1 MDEQEKL
8 LATIQGLIDKSQEG
22 VASKKDIEKEVKDL
36 NKAIEKLDNEAKA
49 ELKKS
54 VDEMVKAQAEMNE
67 NLIKTAA
74 EVKALK
80 DGQNEQ
86 KSAPKTFRDIMEAA
100 IMEKKDQVLTE
111 VKDTYGT
118 RLSLKEYF
126 DKHGS
131 KASMPS
137 FTLKAAVDMLE
148 SEIVQSNVS
157 ALRLTDLDPNRVSI
171 PLTIYPHVVNV
182 MPKKQIS
189 RPNMALLV
197 VYTYWDGS
205 GTKTEGTASGK
216 SSFLFKTVSFPAF
229 YIATYFT
236 LSDETLDDLQE
247 ALDEINLVAP
257 DAINDKIDSKILS
270 AAGDDSSDI
279 KGLFAA
285 AKSTAFVPANYAN
298 FVAGAT
304 LIDLI
309 ACMKLQVEASK
320 HIPDTVWM
328 NPTDVAKLAALKNAM
343 EDSVQDRRIV
353 FGAFGEPVAVLGLAI
368 RKNTNVTADTMA
380 VGKMG
385 ALMLGIRKDMT
396 MEIGYNGTDLTEGQ
410 KTVVIKTRVAFG
422 VRDALATVYT
432 ATVDA
437 DITAITAV

>member
-1 MDEQEKL
+1 MEDEVKL
-8 LATIQGLIDKSQEG
+8 LEKIQGLIDKSQEG
-22 VASKKDIEKEVKDL
+22 VASKKDIEKEVSAL
-36 NKAIEKLDNEAKA
+36 NKSIEKLTDEGKA
-49 ELKKS
+49 SLKES
-54 VDEMVKAQAEMNE
+54 VDAMVLKQSEMNE

-74 EVKALK
+74 ELKALK
-80 DGQNEQ
+80 DGVNEQ
-86 KSAPKTFRDIMEAA
+86 KSAPKSFRDIMEAA
-100 IMEKKDQVLTE
+100 IMEKKDSVLTE
-111 VKDTYGT
+111 INDTYGK
-118 RLSLKEYF
+118 RFSLKEF
-126 DKHGS
+126 FEKNGS
-131 KASMPS
+131 KAQMPT

-157 ALRLTDLDPNRVSI
+157 SLRLTDLDPNRVSI
-171 PLTIYPHVVNV
+171 PLTIYPHVINV

-189 RPNMALLV
+189 KPNMALLV

-205 GTKTEGTASGK
+205 GTKPEGTASGK

-270 AAGDDSSDI
+270 TAGDDSSDI

-285 AKSTAFVPANYAN
+285 AKSTAFVPGTYPN
-298 FVAGAT
+298 FVKGAT

-309 ACMKLQVEASK
+309 ACMKLSVEASK
-320 HIPDTVWM
+320 YMPDTVWM
-328 NPTDVAKLAALKNAM
+328 NPTDIAKLAALKNDIS
-343 EDSVQDRRIV
+343 DSVSDRRIV
-353 FGAFGEPVAVLGLAI
+353 FGAFGEPVAVLGLTI

-385 ALMLGIRKDMT
+385 TLMLGIRKDMT

-422 VRDALATVYT
+422 VRDAKATVYS
-432 ATVDA
+432 ATVAA
-437 DITAITAV
+437 DIVSINEV